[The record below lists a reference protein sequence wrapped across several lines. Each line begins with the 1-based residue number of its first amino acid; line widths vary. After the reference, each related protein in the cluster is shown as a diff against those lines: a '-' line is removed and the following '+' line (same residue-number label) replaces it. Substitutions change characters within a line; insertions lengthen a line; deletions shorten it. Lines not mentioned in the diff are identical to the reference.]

1 MRLAWLKTVLKFKTK
16 RDLQASLWRIGGTLA
31 AVLTLVMFE
40 ASLRQEKCCHSKPS
54 SFLASMEGGV
64 RSWVILLFPQAS
76 TARSKTGEAD
86 DTISLDSKRCFWMGP
101 MFDRLHRRQPQ
112 DKLLL
117 NLNYAEYFVAL
128 PPSRRKPAGGY
139 GTISWTPL
147 WSFGG
152 QDRKPCE
159 RLIPDKNADDGN
171 QPSLCAVTRKAD
183 VSAKVS
189 QSSVHWSGHTASTA
203 TTSCP
208 RFCFLVTPL
217 RHHLDCSVFCDRSF
231 QCRHRLKN
239 GFSNRGMQCARLDT
253 FSVDNTKI
261 RR

>member
-1 MRLAWLKTVLKFKTK
+1 MEDRWYAGGCAHPGHVRSLSPTGEVLSLKTFEFLSIDGGWSPKLGDTFVPSGQYREKQNRRGRRYDQSRLKTMFLDGAYV
-16 RDLQASLWRIGGTLA
+16 RQA
-31 AVLTLVMFE
+31 
-40 ASLRQEKCCHSKPS
+40 Q
-54 SFLASMEGGV
+54 
-64 RSWVILLFPQAS
+64 
-76 TARSKTGEAD
+76 
-86 DTISLDSKRCFWMGP
+86 
-101 MFDRLHRRQPQ
+101 RRQPK

-147 WSFGG
+147 WSFSG

-217 RHHLDCSVFCDRSF
+217 RHHLDCSVFCGRSF